1 MIPLEIELKN
11 RTVQAEILE
20 RNGHFI
26 TASIDGKIYEID
38 LQKMESGIYS
48 ILHKGKSYEMEITR
62 NKKKNNYSVQT
73 NGHDW
78 DIQIVDAEIRYQ
90 RNHSK
95 GKLANNIN
103 HISSPMPGKV
113 VKIPV
118 KQGQE
123 VKEGETVI
131 IISAMKMESE
141 YKAPKDGRIKKINV
155 KEGDNIEGNQV
166 LITLE

>member
-1 MIPLEIELKN
+1 MTPLEIELKD

-20 RNGHFI
+20 RNGHI
-26 TASIDGKIYEID
+26 IVAAIDGKIYEID
-38 LQKMESGIYS
+38 LQQMESGIYS
-48 ILHKGKSYEMEITR
+48 ILHKGKSYEMEISR
-62 NKKKNNYSVQT
+62 NKKRKNYTVQT
-73 NGHDW
+73 NGHNW

-95 GKLANNIN
+95 GKVANNIN

-113 VKIPV
+113 VSIPV
-118 KQGQE
+118 ETGQE
-123 VKEGETVI
+123 VKEGDTVI

-155 KEGDNIEGNQV
+155 KEGENIEGNQV
-166 LITLE
+166 LIALE